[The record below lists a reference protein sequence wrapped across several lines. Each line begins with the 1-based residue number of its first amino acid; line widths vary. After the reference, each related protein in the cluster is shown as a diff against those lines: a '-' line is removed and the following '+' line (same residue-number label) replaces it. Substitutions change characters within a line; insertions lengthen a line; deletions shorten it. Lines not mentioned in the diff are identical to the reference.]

1 MGDGTEASAGEL
13 VERQCAVEA
22 GLFGQTEHTFADD
35 VALDLVGTAADRERW
50 RGEEQRVPRLGGGQ
64 RVGTE
69 DPLGEIGVV
78 AERLAA
84 AQLQPRSRRSR
95 LAAARGIPR
104 SP

>member
-13 VERQCAVEA
+13 VERERAVEA
-22 GLFGQTEHTFADD
+22 RLFRQTEHTFTDD
-35 VALDLVGTAADRERW
+35 VALDLVGAAPDRERW

-84 AQLQPRSRRSR
+84 PQLHPRTPRAR
-95 LAAARGIPR
+95 LTASGNV
-104 SP
+104 